1 MSWVDINLADP
12 IDGLTPL
19 PPDIMLEI
27 AQRLTYLDIIS
38 MCRANRTWYYTFGVD
53 NFGQIWQFFYRQ
65 AISAYRVPCD
75 LDMGTPGR
83 LMKEFS
89 AYFMKTRFL
98 QAARRGYDQL
108 ARTYLEALPKKY
120 WFLAINEILQ
130 DITRCGYDD
139 MLEWLISDDSIFDYI
154 CAGVAERG
162 NWDLL
167 DRLQHSPFHRI
178 SDLRLTHGTIYGAA
192 RGNHREVLQSIL
204 HLDFN
209 SHSSIRGAAI
219 GGHRELLWELLQRQP
234 NYSHAI
240 FWAAVGGHAD
250 LIPELLNHGATKVS
264 GLCGAAQGG
273 HLDLVKY
280 FIHTYGLMYNS
291 RAYHSA
297 LYHAAGEGHIL
308 VVDYIL
314 TLDQFPS
321 DIIQAAFDVAAQE
334 GHLKVVERL
343 RCDVSL
349 SPHPAIEKAEKH
361 GYPELA
367 RFIQEWSTQSSHQKT
382 LWATLMT
389 TMQSTL
395 RFFWNRSE
403 MDVL

>member
-19 PPDIMLEI
+19 PADIMLEI
-27 AQRLTYLDIIS
+27 AQRLTYLDVIH
-38 MCRANRTWYYTFGVD
+38 MCQASRTWYYTFGVE
-53 NFGQIWQFFYRQ
+53 NFGQIWQFFYRRT
-65 AISAYRVPCD
+65 ISAHRIPSH
-75 LDMGTPGR
+75 LDMGTSGR
-83 LMKEFS
+83 LMNEFS

-120 WFLAINEILQ
+120 RFLAINEILQ

-139 MLEWLISDDSIFDYI
+139 MLMWLISDDSIFDYI

-167 DRLQHSPFHRI
+167 DRLQHSPFNRI

-192 RGNHREVLQSIL
+192 RGNHREFLKSIL

-209 SHSSIRGAAI
+209 THSSIRGAAI
-219 GGHRELLWELLQRQP
+219 GGHRELLWELLQRHP

-250 LIPELLNHGATKVS
+250 LIPELLNNGATKSS
-264 GLCGAAQGG
+264 GLCGASQGG

-280 FIHTYGLMYNS
+280 FVHTYGLLYNS
-291 RAYHSA
+291 KDYDSA
-297 LYHAAGEGHIL
+297 LYHAAGEGHIS
-308 VVDYIL
+308 VVNYIL
-314 TLDQFPS
+314 TREREHLYTSALQKALE
-321 DIIQAAFDVAAQE
+321 IAAQG
-334 GHLKVVERL
+334 GHVKVVQRL
-343 RCDVSL
+343 LRDASL
-349 SPHPAIEKAEKH
+349 SPHRAIEQAEKQ

-367 RFIQEWSTQSSHQKT
+367 HFIREWFSRPSPSKP
-382 LWATLMT
+382 LWATMMT
-389 TMQSTL
+389 AMQSTL
-395 RFFWNRSE
+395 QILQYLWNW
-403 MDVL
+403 